1 MKTFLCIFLFLVVRV
16 AGTGIEYVPVIVWG
30 DPKVSDEPPH
40 LMEWNEKELIFF
52 LIDKIQPNTLTLVF
66 VEETL
71 TPEDLSQCRVGC
83 NTCFEY
89 LNGLEPKTYFSSV
102 HKPVKGLI
110 EFAAANLKHVKFV
123 EVLNGELTDVF
134 ELAESTIYFI
144 YLQSLSYSF
153 NDNAIRQIYDTLGR
167 DVENILAIYTAQA
180 GGIQGRKRRTNDE
193 QKPAFRVP
201 RDDTK
206 TEVEDF
212 GTIFKSLNA
221 LIYYKSIQ
229 IQMQSG
235 ASLDNLTF
243 TAAIATQTKSSLD
256 EVVDLK
262 LTGDK
267 GSLSFNMEWIMG
279 NWVLQFIQLNDTKYQ
294 VVPAIVVNNRHSYY
308 CNSNTYSR
316 SLIEDYP
323 KLFFTQL
330 QIQPNFD
337 FETKEMDRFGDA
349 FHCINFTSPAILSGL
364 LVIFIMLI
372 MLAISIGC
380 LMNVRS
386 VDRFEDPHGPA
397 ITFDVTEVKK

>member
-1 MKTFLCIFLFLVVRV
+1 MKSFLCIFLFLVVRV
-16 AGTGIEYVPVIVWG
+16 AGTGYEYVPVIIWG
-30 DPKVSDEPPH
+30 DPKVSDQPPH
-40 LMEWNEKELIFF
+40 LMEWHEKELIFF
-52 LIDKIQPNTLTLVF
+52 LVDKILPNTLTLVF

-71 TPEDLSQCRVGC
+71 TPEDLSQCRVGP

-89 LNGLEPKTYFSSV
+89 LSDLEPKTYFSSV

-110 EFAAANLKHVKFV
+110 EFAAANLNHVKFV

-167 DVENILAIYTAQA
+167 EVDNILAIYTAQA
-180 GGIQGRKRRTNDE
+180 GGVQGKKRQTDNE
-193 QKPAFRVP
+193 QKPAVKAATSDP
-201 RDDTK
+201 N
-206 TEVEDF
+206 TEKEDF
-212 GTIFKSLNA
+212 GTVFKSINA

-229 IQMQSG
+229 IQMHSG
-235 ASLDNLTF
+235 AELENLTF
-243 TAAIATQTKSSLD
+243 TTAITTQSEDS

-279 NWVLQFIQLNDTKYQ
+279 NWALQFIQWNDAKYE
-294 VVPAIVVNNRHSYY
+294 VDPVIVVNNRHSYH
-308 CNSNTYSR
+308 CTSNTYSR
-316 SLIEDYP
+316 GFFEEYP

-337 FETKEMDRFGDA
+337 LETKALDRFGNA
-349 FHCINFTSPAILSGL
+349 FHCINFTSPSILSGL
-364 LVIFIMLI
+364 FVIFIVII
-372 MLAISIGC
+372 MLAISICC
-380 LMNVRS
+380 LMDVRS

-397 ITFDVTEVKK
+397 LTIIVAEVKK